1 MLSALI
7 HTNRD
12 PEPILP
18 DDTSR
23 DLARIRQLKLDNAF
37 RSRAL
42 RQTKK
47 PTKGPSATL
56 IVAPTSLLSQWHE
69 ELQRSS
75 APGTLKVSV
84 WHGQNRLDLDGI
96 EDNSMDDASIT
107 VIITSYGVLA
117 SEHSKL
123 LKSGGQS
130 SIFQGM
136 SQGSTKIPRLTA
148 CEVEWLRVILD
159 EAHHCKSRTSKTARA
174 VYALRARR
182 RWAVTGDY
190 TDVSHNPDAKLRSG
204 TPIVNKLE
212 DLHSLL

>member
-1 MLSALI
+1 MGKTIMLSALI

-18 DDTSR
+18 DDASR
-23 DLARIRQLKLDNAF
+23 DLARARQLKLDNAF
-37 RSRAL
+37 RSKVLGKR
-42 RQTKK
+42 KK

-56 IVAPTSLLSQWHE
+56 IVAPTSLLSQWHD

-75 APGTLKVSV
+75 ASGTLQVTV

-96 EDNSMDDASIT
+96 EDDSKDDAPIT

-130 SIFQGM
+130 SIFQGNVLGINKN
-136 SQGSTKIPRLTA
+136 SSIDGLWSGVATSH
-148 CEVEWLRVILD
+148 LR
-159 EAHHCKSRTSKTARA
+159 
-174 VYALRARR
+174 
-182 RWAVTGDY
+182 
-190 TDVSHNPDAKLRSG
+190 
-204 TPIVNKLE
+204 
-212 DLHSLL
+212 

>member
-1 MLSALI
+1 MGKTIMLSALI

-18 DDTSR
+18 DDASR
-23 DLARIRQLKLDNAF
+23 DLARARQLKLDNAF
-37 RSRAL
+37 RSKVIGKR
-42 RQTKK
+42 KK

-56 IVAPTSLLSQWHE
+56 IVAPTSLLSQWHD

-75 APGTLKVSV
+75 ASGTLQVTV

-96 EDNSMDDASIT
+96 EDDSKDDAPIT

-130 SIFQGM
+130 SIFQGNVLGINKN
-136 SQGSTKIPRLTA
+136 SSIDGLWSGVATSH
-148 CEVEWLRVILD
+148 LR
-159 EAHHCKSRTSKTARA
+159 
-174 VYALRARR
+174 
-182 RWAVTGDY
+182 
-190 TDVSHNPDAKLRSG
+190 
-204 TPIVNKLE
+204 
-212 DLHSLL
+212 

>member
-7 HTNRD
+7 HINRD

-23 DLARIRQLKLDNAF
+23 DLARARQLKLDNAF
-37 RSRAL
+37 RSTAL
-42 RQTKK
+42 GQRKK
-47 PTKGPSATL
+47 TKGPSATL
-56 IVAPTSLLSQWHE
+56 IVAPTSLLSQWHD

-75 APGTLKVSV
+75 APGTLQATV

-96 EDNSMDDASIT
+96 EDDSNDDSPII

-130 SIFQGM
+130 SIFQGN
-136 SQGSTKIPRLTA
+136 IPR
-148 CEVEWLRVILD
+148 I
-159 EAHHCKSRTSKTARA
+159 SKISSI
-174 VYALRARR
+174 
-182 RWAVTGDY
+182 
-190 TDVSHNPDAKLRSG
+190 DVL
-204 TPIVNKLE
+204 
-212 DLHSLL
+212 